1 MRRKPPLSTITD
13 PRIHASEKK
22 DHLWR
27 AGWGMKRLANSWGQ
41 TTLESIAP
49 LLLLLTLLI
58 TFALL
63 IPSATPTHV
72 IAFVGA
78 FVVFVL
84 TFISTQI
91 ALYILIFSM
100 LLSPEIIIGS
110 TEGGTLGR
118 GITLRVDDLIL
129 VVIGFSWLARM
140 SINKELGLFLRTPL
154 NRPIAYY
161 IVVCMISTFLG
172 AIFDR
177 VDLKTGLLYV
187 LKYFEYII
195 VYFMVVNH
203 LKDSKQAHSYVV
215 AMLLTCAIVSVIGIA
230 KIPTGDRISAPFEGE
245 VGEPN
250 TFGGYLVFMICIV
263 MGLLQ
268 AANSFRNQL
277 IYGFLLLLYGI
288 PLFYTQSRSSYF
300 AAVPAVLSF
309 VWLSKKKQWIIPL
322 VLLLGL
328 TLPFVAP
335 RLAKERVAYTFTQG
349 VNRKDTVELFGVKL
363 DTSSSARLLGWQEAA
378 RDWSKHPILGFGVT
392 GYHFVDAQYVRTISE
407 TGFLGFF
414 FFMLILLTVFK
425 SARRA
430 VADTE
435 DTFHH
440 GLATG
445 FLAGFIGL
453 LFHALGANT
462 FIIVRIME
470 PFWFLAGTVM
480 MLAEIERA
488 PFTKE
493 GLERPGHPRQ
503 QGQPL
508 KE

>member
-1 MRRKPPLSTITD
+1 
-13 PRIHASEKK
+13 
-22 DHLWR
+22 
-27 AGWGMKRLANSWGQ
+27 MKRLENSWGQ

-58 TFALL
+58 AFALL
-63 IPSATPTHV
+63 IPNATPMNLM
-72 IAFVGA
+72 AFVGA
-78 FVVFVL
+78 FVIFVL

-100 LLSPEIIIGS
+100 LLSPEVMIGS

-118 GITLRVDDLIL
+118 GITLRVDDFIL

-140 SINKELGLFLRTPL
+140 AINKELGLFLRTPL
-154 NRPIAYY
+154 NKPIAYY
-161 IVVCMISTFLG
+161 IVVCMISTFIG

-203 LKDSKQAHSYVV
+203 LKDSKQAHSFLV

-230 KIPTGDRISAPFEGE
+230 KIPTGGRISAPFEGE

-268 AANSFRNQL
+268 TANSFRNQL

-288 PLFYTQSRSSYF
+288 PLFYTQSRSSYL

-328 TLPFVAP
+328 TLPFIAP
-335 RLAKERVAYTFTQG
+335 RIAKERVAYTFTQG
-349 VNRKDTVELFGVKL
+349 VNRKDCGGTLRCETGYLIVRQAFGLAGGGTRLAEAPHIGIRRHRLSFCRCPVRENDQRNGIPRVLLLHAPSL
-363 DTSSSARLLGWQEAA
+363 DHFQKCPTGGRKDRGPLSPRAGDR
-378 RDWSKHPILGFGVT
+378 ILGRIHRPALSCLRSEYLHHREDHGAFLVPGR
-392 GYHFVDAQYVRTISE
+392 HSDDAGRHRE
-407 TGFLGFF
+407 G
-414 FFMLILLTVFK
+414 
-425 SARRA
+425 
-430 VADTE
+430 
-435 DTFHH
+435 
-440 GLATG
+440 
-445 FLAGFIGL
+445 
-453 LFHALGANT
+453 AL
-462 FIIVRIME
+462 
-470 PFWFLAGTVM
+470 
-480 MLAEIERA
+480 
-488 PFTKE
+488 
-493 GLERPGHPRQ
+493 
-503 QGQPL
+503 
-508 KE
+508 